1 MSFDLDPDSLSALYR
16 AVTPAGRHIRTCP
29 RAFSVI
35 DRNYRVGSGLRLCA
49 EPTSPRQTR
58 RSRAR
63 RYLLDPRGRNLR
75 LSLSTFNRATDAVRQ
90 RTDRRIGAIVE
101 TLGQP
106 RLIQGVSLAGSLP
119 MPPGEARQ
127 TLLRSVHAIVVNGS
141 TVVSELALRPG
152 FSPQARMPPTA
163 RSASRGG
170 RRGLLVLTAG
180 PVSCSTGVTPPARWP
195 RPNLRAGVL
204 AFFLARGFKR
214 GMGRGGDDDA
224 DATGLGGTSARRVG
238 PRSRVAAGF
247 RGDRCPA
254 TPERACTARYPHQG
268 RPGRSERSSL
278 RVPDANVRLAGGCRC
293 GISGVWRAGRVCTAR
308 KATRSGICASSAARC

>member
-1 MSFDLDPDSLSALYR
+1 MRDAKRTPGGSLRECRRRCEYVRPSNPPPPSTR
-16 AVTPAGRHIRTCP
+16 QSSGP
-29 RAFSVI
+29 R
-35 DRNYRVGSGLRLCA
+35 SGQETIGAPTHSMRPS
-49 EPTSPRQTR
+49 PTSANTSNQVTVRAG
-58 RSRAR
+58 SRITT
-63 RYLLDPRGRNLR
+63 R
-75 LSLSTFNRATDAVRQ
+75 LSTDPARQ
-90 RTDRRIGAIVE
+90 RTDRRLGALVG

-106 RLIQGVSLAGSLP
+106 RLIQGVRLAGSLP
-119 MPPGEARQ
+119 MPPGEARADF
-127 TLLRSVHAIVVNGS
+127 LRSVHAIVADGS

-152 FSPQARMPPTA
+152 FSTQARMPPTA

-204 AFFLARGFKR
+204 ALFLARGSKR
-214 GMGRGGDDDA
+214 GMGRRGDDDA
-224 DATGLGGTSARRVG
+224 DATGLGSTSARRVG
-238 PRSRVAAGF
+238 PRSRVAAAF

-254 TPERACTARYPHQG
+254 TPERAPTARYPHQG

-293 GISGVWRAGRVCTAR
+293 GISSV
-308 KATRSGICASSAARC
+308 